1 MVFPTPQIYTYH
13 IFQHSFFLSQQLN
26 INKIRHSESFAQLII
41 YQIIA
46 PLLCCKTHLTMLSF
60 SSTSRFSAIFRVFS
74 SSTSL
79 WNPQKPACTNFRL
92 LRQRLLK
99 AKLSALNFVF
109 TSACTN
115 FTY

>member
-1 MVFPTPQIYTYH
+1 ML
-13 IFQHSFFLSQQLN
+13 SFFLN
-26 INKIRHSESFAQLII
+26 IA
-41 YQIIA
+41 
-46 PLLCCKTHLTMLSF
+46 
-60 SSTSRFSAIFRVFS
+60 FSAIFRVFS